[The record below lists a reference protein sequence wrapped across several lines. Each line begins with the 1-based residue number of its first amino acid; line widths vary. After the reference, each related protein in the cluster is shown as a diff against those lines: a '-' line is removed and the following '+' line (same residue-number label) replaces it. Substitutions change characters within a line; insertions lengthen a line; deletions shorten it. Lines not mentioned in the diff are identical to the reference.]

1 MPMRTG
7 LQTILT
13 SIALGGVL
21 VAAGGVHVAWWRTA
35 TRNSTAL
42 AIEIERQVTT
52 SVRHEWWA
60 QVAGA
65 EAAWR
70 AAARLIERDG
80 SPASRD
86 AALMQPLGS
95 LSLVTALAHE
105 GPQGTL
111 AAVEPGE
118 RRGEPR
124 LQAAAG
130 IWPAADT
137 ATPGWVSATDPA
149 EAGPAVAYVGR
160 LADGSRLGAFVALP
174 QVSKLLGQIAVG
186 RTGGAAVIDAAGR
199 LVVEPAGHD
208 RDRKRLIKVSR
219 RVGEALAQRIER
231 GEPVPERIA
240 IDLAGERFAVGLSP
254 LHFQGWQFAVI
265 VPERDFLAEID
276 ATTRRVGV
284 GLALA
289 IALAGLAAAALAK
302 LLLVQPIRAVVA
314 DLAHLERFELDA
326 LVHRRSR
333 LIEIDQLS
341 AALARMAA
349 GLANFGRFIPVDL
362 VRELVAQG
370 GRAEPGGKSARITIL
385 FADLAGFTHLAERLG
400 PAVLPIASR
409 FLELASEAVE
419 QRAGTVDK
427 FIGDAVM
434 AFWGAPRPEPLA
446 ALQACRAALAIVAET
461 AAAELMDAEGQ
472 PLRVRIGLHSGEA
485 IVGNIGSRTRLNY
498 TAIGDSVNLASRLE
512 GANKAYGTAILI
524 SEETRHEAGDAILVR
539 EVDRIAVYGRDL
551 GATVY
556 ELLGLSATETCP
568 AWVEHYE
575 QALAA
580 YRQRRFGEALRLIE
594 ACLAQHPDDGP
605 ARVLAERCRDLI
617 AAPPPSDWQPVHMLQ
632 TK

>member
-1 MPMRTG
+1 MRTG

-13 SIALGGVL
+13 GIALGGVL
-21 VAAGGVHVAWWRTA
+21 IVAGCVHVAWWRTA

-42 AIEIERQVTT
+42 AAEIERQVTT
-52 SVRHEWWA
+52 SVRHEWWT

-80 SPASRD
+80 SPAARD
-86 AALMQPLGS
+86 AALTQPLGS

-105 GPQGTL
+105 GTQGTV
-111 AAVEPGE
+111 AAIEPGA
-118 RRGEPR
+118 RGGEVR
-124 LQAAAG
+124 LQAAMG
-130 IWPAADT
+130 IWPVAETLGPDWLAAAD
-137 ATPGWVSATDPA
+137 PA
-149 EAGPAVAYVGR
+149 GAGPAVAYVGR
-160 LADGSRLGAFVALP
+160 LADGTRLGAFVAL
-174 QVSKLLGQIAVG
+174 SRFSRLLGQIAVG
-186 RTGGAAVIDAAGR
+186 RTGGAAVIDPAGR
-199 LVVEPAGHD
+199 LVVEPAGSD
-208 RDRKRLIKVSR
+208 RDRTKLIKVTR
-219 RVGEALAQRIER
+219 RVGEALAQRAAR
-231 GEPVPERIA
+231 GKAAPERIA
-240 IDLAGERFAVGLSP
+240 VELAGERFAVGLSP

-276 ATTRRVGV
+276 ATTRRVGI

-289 IALAGLAAAALAK
+289 IALAGLMAAALAK
-302 LLLVQPIRAVVA
+302 FVLVRPIRAVVA

-362 VRELVAQG
+362 VRELVAHG
-370 GRAEPGGKSARITIL
+370 GRAELGGKSARITIL
-385 FADLAGFTHLAERLG
+385 FADLAGFTRLAERLG
-400 PAVLPIASR
+400 PAVLPIANR

-434 AFWGAPRPEPLA
+434 AFWGAPRPEPHT
-446 ALQACRAALAIVAET
+446 ALPACRAALAIVAET
-461 AAAELMDAEGQ
+461 AAAGLMDAGGQ
-472 PLRVRIGLHSGEA
+472 PLRVRVGLHSGEA

-512 GANKAYGTAILI
+512 GANKVYGTAILI
-524 SEETRHEAGDAILVR
+524 SEETRREAGEAIIVR
-539 EVDRIAVYGRDL
+539 EVDRIAVYGRDH
-551 GATVY
+551 GVTVY
-556 ELLGLSATETCP
+556 ELLGLAATETRP
-568 AWVEHYE
+568 AWVESYE
-575 QALAA
+575 RALAA
-580 YRQRRFGEALRLIE
+580 YRQRRFDDALGLID
-594 ACLAQHPDDGP
+594 ACLAQRPQDGP
-605 ARVLAERCRDLI
+605 AMALAERCRDLL
-617 AAPPPSDWQPVHMLQ
+617 AAPLVDWRPVHALQ

>member
-1 MPMRTG
+1 MRTG

-21 VAAGGVHVAWWRTA
+21 IVAGGVHVAWWRTA

-42 AIEIERQVTT
+42 AIEVERQVTT

-80 SPASRD
+80 STAARD
-86 AALMQPLGS
+86 AALTQPLGS

-105 GPQGTL
+105 GSEGTV
-111 AAVEPGE
+111 AAIEPGA
-118 RRGEPR
+118 RGGEPR
-124 LQAAAG
+124 LQVVTG
-130 IWPAADT
+130 IWPATDT
-137 ATPGWVSATDPA
+137 AAPGWVSATDPVDT
-149 EAGPAVAYVGR
+149 GPVVAYVGR
-160 LADGSRLGAFVALP
+160 LADGSRLGAFVALS
-174 QVSKLLGQIAVG
+174 QFSRLLGHIAVG
-186 RTGGAAVIDAAGR
+186 RTGGAAVIDPAGR
-199 LVVEPAGHD
+199 LVIEPASHD
-208 RDRKRLIKVSR
+208 RDRTKLIKVSR
-219 RVGEALAQRIER
+219 RVGEALAQRAEQS
-231 GEPVPERIA
+231 EPVPERIA
-240 IDLAGERFAVGLSP
+240 VELAGERFAVGLSP

-265 VPERDFLAEID
+265 VPESDFLGEID
-276 ATTRRVGV
+276 ATTRRVGI

-289 IALAGLAAAALAK
+289 IALAGLAAAALAR
-302 LLLVQPIRAVVA
+302 LLVQPIRAVVA

-362 VRELVAQG
+362 VRELVAHG
-370 GRAEPGGKSARITIL
+370 GRAEPGGKSVRITIL
-385 FADLAGFTHLAERLG
+385 FADLAGFTRLAERLG

-434 AFWGAPRPEPLA
+434 AFWGAPRPQPHT
-446 ALQACRAALAIVAET
+446 ALEACRAALAIVAET
-461 AAAELMDAEGQ
+461 AAAGLMDAEGQ
-472 PLRVRIGLHSGEA
+472 PLKVRVGLHSGEA

-524 SEETRHEAGDAILVR
+524 SEETRREAGEAILVR
-539 EVDRIAVYGRDL
+539 EVDRIAVYGRDH
-551 GATVY
+551 GVTVY
-556 ELLGLSATETCP
+556 ELLGLAATETRP
-568 AWVEHYE
+568 AWVESYE
-575 QALAA
+575 RALAA
-580 YRQRRFGEALRLIE
+580 YRQRRFEDALGLID
-594 ACLAQHPDDGP
+594 ACLAQRPQDGP
-605 ARVLAERCRDLI
+605 AMALAERCRDLL
-617 AAPPPSDWQPVHMLQ
+617 AAPLVDWRPVHALQ

>member
-1 MPMRTG
+1 MRTG

-13 SIALGGVL
+13 TLALGGVL
-21 VAAGGVHVAWWRTA
+21 IVAGSVHVAWWRTA

-42 AIEIERQVTT
+42 AAEIERQVTT
-52 SVRHEWWA
+52 SVRHEWWS
-60 QVAGA
+60 QVVGA
-65 EAAWR
+65 EAAYR

-80 SPASRD
+80 SPATRD
-86 AALMQPLGS
+86 AALTQPLGS
-95 LSLVTALAHE
+95 MALVTALAHE
-105 GPQGTL
+105 GPQGTV
-111 AAVEPGE
+111 AAIEPGE
-118 RRGEPR
+118 RGGEVR

-130 IWPAADT
+130 VWPAAAT
-137 ATPGWVSATDPA
+137 AEPGWVSATDPVD
-149 EAGPAVAYVGR
+149 AGPAVAYVGR
-160 LADGSRLGAFVALP
+160 LSDGSRLGAFVALS
-174 QVSKLLGQIAVG
+174 QFSNLLGQIAVG
-186 RTGGAAVIDAAGR
+186 RTGGAAVIDSAGR

-208 RDRKRLIKVSR
+208 KDRTRLIKVSR
-219 RVGEALAQRIER
+219 RVGEALAQRTER
-231 GEPVPERIA
+231 SEPVPERIA
-240 IDLAGERFAVGLSP
+240 INIAGERFAVGLSP

-276 ATTRRVGV
+276 ATTRRVGI

-289 IALAGLAAAALAK
+289 IALAGLSAAALAR
-302 LLLVQPIRAVVA
+302 LLFVRPIRAVVA

-333 LIEIDQLS
+333 LTEIDQLS

-362 VRELVAQG
+362 VRELVAHG
-370 GRAEPGGKSARITIL
+370 GRAEPGGSAARITIL

-434 AFWGAPRPEPLA
+434 AFWGAPRPQPHA
-446 ALQACRAALAIVAET
+446 ALQACRAALAIVTET
-461 AAAELMDAEGQ
+461 GAAGLMDAEGQ

-524 SEETRHEAGDAILVR
+524 SEETRREAGEAILVR

-551 GATVY
+551 GVTVY
-556 ELLGLSATETCP
+556 ELLGLAATMTCP
-568 AWVEHYE
+568 AWVESYE

-580 YRQRRFGEALRLIE
+580 YRRRRFHDALGLID
-594 ACLAQHPDDGP
+594 ACLAQKPGDGP
-605 ARVLAERCRDLI
+605 ARVLAERCRRLI
-617 AAPPPSDWQPVHMLQ
+617 AAAPPPDWQPVHAHQM
-632 TK
+632 K

>member
-1 MPMRTG
+1 MRTG

-21 VAAGGVHVAWWRTA
+21 VVAGGVHIAWWRTA

-42 AIEIERQVTT
+42 AVEIERQVTT
-52 SVRHEWWA
+52 SFRHEWWA

-70 AAARLIERDG
+70 AAARSIERDG
-80 SPASRD
+80 SIAARD
-86 AALMQPLGS
+86 AALTQPLGS

-105 GPQGTL
+105 GSQGTV
-111 AAVEPGE
+111 AAIEPGE
-118 RRGEPR
+118 RGGEPR

-130 IWPAADT
+130 IWPAEDT
-137 ATPGWVSATDPA
+137 AAPGWVSATDPV

-160 LADGSRLGAFVALP
+160 LSDGSRLGAFVALS
-174 QVSKLLGQIAVG
+174 QFSRLLGQIAVG
-186 RTGGAAVIDAAGR
+186 RSGGVAVVEPAGR

-208 RDRKRLIKVSR
+208 RDRTQLLKVSH
-219 RVGEALAQRIER
+219 RVGEALAQHTER
-231 GEPVPERIA
+231 GEPAPERLA

-276 ATTRRVGV
+276 ATTRRVGI

-362 VRELVAQG
+362 VRELVSQG
-370 GRAEPGGKSARITIL
+370 GRAKPGGKSTRVTIL
-385 FADLAGFTHLAERLG
+385 FADLAGFTRLAERLG
-400 PAVLPIASR
+400 PAVLPVASR

-434 AFWGAPRPEPLA
+434 AFWGAPRPQPDA

-461 AAAELMDAEGQ
+461 AAAGLMDAEEQ
-472 PLRVRIGLHSGEA
+472 PLKVRVGLHSGEA

-524 SEETRHEAGDAILVR
+524 SEDTRREAGEAILVR

-551 GATVY
+551 GVTVY
-556 ELLGLSATETCP
+556 ELLGLAATMPRP
-568 AWVEHYE
+568 AWVESYE
-575 QALAA
+575 RALFA
-580 YRQRRFGEALRLIE
+580 YRQHRFQDALGLID
-594 ACLAQHPDDGP
+594 ACLAQRPGDGP
-605 ARVLAERCRDLI
+605 ARVLAERCRDFI
-617 AAPPPSDWQPVHMLQ
+617 AAAPRADWRPVHALQ

>member
-1 MPMRTG
+1 MRTG

-21 VAAGGVHVAWWRTA
+21 VVAGGVHLAWWRTA

-52 SVRHEWWA
+52 AVRHEWWA

-65 EAAWR
+65 EAAYR
-70 AAARLIERDG
+70 AAARSIERDG

-86 AALMQPLGS
+86 AALTQPLGS
-95 LSLVTALAHE
+95 MSLVTALAHE
-105 GPQGTL
+105 GPQGTV
-111 AAVEPGE
+111 AVIEPGE
-118 RRGEPR
+118 RGGEPR

-130 IWPAADT
+130 IWPTADT
-137 ATPGWVSATDPA
+137 AAPGWVPAADPSG
-149 EAGPAVAYVGR
+149 AGPAVAYVGR
-160 LADGSRLGAFVALP
+160 LVDGSRLGAFVALR
-174 QVSKLLGQIAVG
+174 QFSRLLGQIAVG
-186 RTGGAAVIDAAGR
+186 RTGGAAVIDPAGR

-208 RDRKRLIKVSR
+208 RDRTKLIKVSR
-219 RVGEALAQRIER
+219 RVGEALAQRAGQ

-240 IDLAGERFAVGLSP
+240 VELAGERFAVGLSP

-265 VPERDFLAEID
+265 VPERDFLADID

-289 IALAGLAAAALAK
+289 IALAGLAATALAK

-341 AALARMAA
+341 AALAHMAA

-370 GRAEPGGKSARITIL
+370 GRAEPGGSSARITIL
-385 FADLAGFTHLAERLG
+385 FADLAGFTRLAERLG
-400 PAVLPIASR
+400 PAVLPVASR

-434 AFWGAPRPEPLA
+434 AFWGAPRSEPHT
-446 ALQACRAALAIVAET
+446 ALQACRAALTIVAET
-461 AAAELMDAEGQ
+461 AAAGLMDAEGQ
-472 PLRVRIGLHSGEA
+472 PLMVRVGLHSGEA

-524 SEETRHEAGDAILVR
+524 SEETRREAGEAILVR

-551 GATVY
+551 GVTVY
-556 ELLGLSATETCP
+556 ELLGLAATATRP
-568 AWVEHYE
+568 AWVETYE
-575 QALAA
+575 RALAA
-580 YRQRRFGEALRLIE
+580 YRQRHFRDAMDLIE
-594 ACLAQHPDDGP
+594 ACLEQKPQDGP
-605 ARVLAERCRDLI
+605 AMALAGRCRDLLT
-617 AAPPPSDWQPVHMLQ
+617 APPPADWRPVHALQ

>member
-1 MPMRTG
+1 MRTG

-13 SIALGGVL
+13 GIALGGVL
-21 VAAGGVHVAWWRTA
+21 IVAGGVHVAWWRTA

-42 AIEIERQVTT
+42 AAEIERQVTT
-52 SVRHEWWA
+52 SVRHEWWT

-80 SPASRD
+80 SPAARD
-86 AALMQPLGS
+86 AALTQPLGS

-105 GPQGTL
+105 GTLGTV
-111 AAVEPGE
+111 AAIEPGA
-118 RRGEPR
+118 RGGEVR
-124 LQAAAG
+124 LQAAMG
-130 IWPAADT
+130 IWPVAETLGPDWLAAD
-137 ATPGWVSATDPA
+137 DPA
-149 EAGPAVAYVGR
+149 GAGPAVAYVGR
-160 LADGSRLGAFVALP
+160 LADGSRLGAFVALS
-174 QVSKLLGQIAVG
+174 QFSRLLGQIAVG
-186 RTGGAAVIDAAGR
+186 RTGGAAVIDPAGR
-199 LVVEPAGHD
+199 LVVEPAGSD
-208 RDRKRLIKVSR
+208 RDRTKLIKVTR
-219 RVGEALAQRIER
+219 RVGEALAQRAER
-231 GEPVPERIA
+231 GEAAPERIA
-240 IDLAGERFAVGLSP
+240 VELAGERFAVGLSP

-276 ATTRRVGV
+276 ATTRRVGI

-289 IALAGLAAAALAK
+289 IALAGLMAAALAK
-302 LLLVQPIRAVVA
+302 FVLVRPIRAVVA

-370 GRAEPGGKSARITIL
+370 GRAEPGGSSARITIL

-434 AFWGAPRPEPLA
+434 AFWGAPRPQPQA

-461 AAAELMDAEGQ
+461 AAAGLMDAGGQ
-472 PLRVRIGLHSGEA
+472 PLRVRVGLHSGEA

-524 SEETRHEAGDAILVR
+524 SEETRREAGEAILVR

-551 GATVY
+551 GVTVY
-556 ELLGLSATETCP
+556 ELLGLTTTMARP
-568 AWVEHYE
+568 AWVESYE
-575 QALAA
+575 DALAA
-580 YRQRRFGEALRLIE
+580 YRQRRFHDALGLIE
-594 ACLAQHPDDGP
+594 ACLAQKPGDGP
-605 ARVLAERCRDLI
+605 ARVLAERCRGLI
-617 AAPPPSDWQPVHMLQ
+617 ATLPPADWQPVHALQ